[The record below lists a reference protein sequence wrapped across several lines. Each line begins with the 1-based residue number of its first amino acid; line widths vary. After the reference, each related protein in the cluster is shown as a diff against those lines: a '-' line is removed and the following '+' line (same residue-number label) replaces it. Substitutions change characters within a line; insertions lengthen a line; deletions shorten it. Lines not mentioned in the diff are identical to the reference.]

1 MTAIQ
6 RNQRNRKGAAI
17 VELAVCLPVLILIIL
32 GSIESCNYI
41 FLKQAL
47 TEAAYQ
53 GALTAIKP
61 AATDS
66 DVRNSIQDILDA
78 RNISSTTIT
87 IANNQY
93 AILSSGD
100 EFDITISAQTSTNR
114 VVPHVVAGLNSV
126 DATTTAIKQ

>member
-1 MTAIQ
+1 MA
-6 RNQRNRKGAAI
+6 NRRTRPKRRAAAI

-53 GALTAIKP
+53 GSLAAIKP
-61 AATDS
+61 GATSS
-66 DVRNSIQDILDA
+66 DVRDSIQGILDA

-87 IANNQY
+87 IANGQY
-93 AILSSGD
+93 SILSSGD
-100 EFDITISAQTSTNR
+100 EFAITVEAQTSTNR

-126 DATTTAIKQ
+126 ESTTTAIKQ